1 MSHFNKMVLVDPARL
16 SRPQNDNQDISKI
29 LNMSAEDDL
38 KAKLYLAA
46 LQNRKVISASP
57 RKGPD
62 ADILEQIEP
71 AHRDRAKKILDL
83 VRPYVDWSREG
94 EIAYNREAIPDSNII
109 ELIKDLL
116 PTIADKASQ
125 PEGFKEFA
133 EALKRGKVKKSVIRS
148 EKRQTYFFPKNRRT
162 IKARGWQAF
171 DE

>member
-16 SRPQNDNQDISKI
+16 GRPRNEFGEQQRGYGIPQDGTSNMVQAKVSQLDQDISKI

-57 RKGPD
+57 QKGPD

-83 VRPYVDWSREG
+83 VRPYVD
-94 EIAYNREAIPDSNII
+94 
-109 ELIKDLL
+109 
-116 PTIADKASQ
+116 
-125 PEGFKEFA
+125 
-133 EALKRGKVKKSVIRS
+133 
-148 EKRQTYFFPKNRRT
+148 
-162 IKARGWQAF
+162 
-171 DE
+171 